1 MEILSFRPGQTLG
14 GNLAALLCKVL
25 EGREY
30 VFSILTFMY
39 REEILCINLFIQLH
53 QIAPCTKQ
61 PLAKWKN
68 VCSSFREHAL
78 TNSSLI
84 RPFPQGLGDG

>member
-53 QIAPCTKQ
+53 QIALALNS
-61 PLAKWKN
+61 PLLNGKMYAP
-68 VCSSFREHAL
+68 V
-78 TNSSLI
+78 
-84 RPFPQGLGDG
+84 LGNMP